1 MPDVSGR
8 LRSSQIDGGCV
19 KAMQSWR
26 LTKRLP
32 VWIYAWQLDNYD
44 QEGETHRFSDQETQ
58 STERFCLLQSNISS
72 LVQSGGVTEVLTGAV
87 SATALTLSGSGHEGK
102 DDCSDDQIAKP
113 EGLSVASKAKNR
125 GLLALYLGP
134 YWPVMAMRAR
144 MMAVL
149 TRLPRPWLLK
159 TSTTVRPRKFL
170 RLLKLLARSL
180 AELDAC
186 IIQSFTPRCSG

>member
-1 MPDVSGR
+1 M
-8 LRSSQIDGGCV
+8 I
-19 KAMQSWR
+19 
-26 LTKRLP
+26 KRESFIACL
-32 VWIYAWQLDNYD
+32 IKGL
-44 QEGETHRFSDQETQ
+44 EGPKCFR
-58 STERFCLLQSNISS
+58 LLQSKTSS
-72 LVQSGGVTEVLTGAV
+72 LAQPAGVTEVLTGAGF
-87 SATALTLSGSGHEGK
+87 AIALVLSGNGCEGK
-102 DDCSDDQIAKP
+102 DDCSADQIAKP
-113 EGLSVASKAKNR
+113 KRLSMNSQAKNR
-125 GLLALYLGP
+125 CLLALYLGP

-186 IIQSFTPRCSG
+186 IIQGFKFGLHSQMLRMNAACSECCIGAQASVSLDLLAESLHTQA